1 MKIIRNINYSIKTRN
16 IVSLFTQSAVSSR
29 MIKPESQGSKEK
41 NRKFKQKEINKKK
54 KNQVNSQST
63 TK

>member
-1 MKIIRNINYSIKTRN
+1 MKNIRNINYSIKTRN

-29 MIKPESQGSKEK
+29 MIKSESQGSKEK

-54 KNQVNSQST
+54 QVNYQST